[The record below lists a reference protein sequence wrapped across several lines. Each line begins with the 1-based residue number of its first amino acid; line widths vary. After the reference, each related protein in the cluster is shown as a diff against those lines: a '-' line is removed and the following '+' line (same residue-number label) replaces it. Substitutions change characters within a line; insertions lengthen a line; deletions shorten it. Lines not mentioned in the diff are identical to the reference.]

1 MDSSYIIIL
10 AIPVFFLLIICEY
23 FYGIYTNNNTYRMND
38 AYTSIVIGIISRF
51 PTMLNLGFNG
61 LVFAFFADKFNINLM
76 ANNELITWAVAF
88 VMYDF
93 FYYWMHRCHHEI
105 RILWATHVVHHHGED
120 FNLATAL
127 RQTST
132 GFLWKWIF
140 FAPMLMVG
148 VPAEVFV
155 SVAGVNLVYQFWVH
169 TKHIGH
175 LGWIEKIFITPMNHR
190 IHHAKNKEYIDANY
204 GGVFIL
210 WDRMFGT
217 YKPELSEIEPVYGT
231 VTPLR
236 SWNPIWANFQVFY
249 QMLQDSIQTKKFSDK
264 IKVWYSKTYWRP
276 EDVKTKRIKYDINER
291 YNPLISSDMKY
302 FALFQLV
309 MIIILSAMILLTL
322 SSQNRF
328 DTAVFAISVT
338 GFATLTGMLLQRQFV
353 TYQVFLVISVFYLIG
368 MNVLPVISSIDTQI
382 NNLFSLYALFNVILL
397 FCLMINT
404 SSNKELPKSKEAPS

>member
-1 MDSSYIIIL
+1 
-10 AIPVFFLLIICEY
+10 
-23 FYGIYTNNNTYRMND
+23 
-38 AYTSIVIGIISRF
+38 
-51 PTMLNLGFNG
+51 
-61 LVFAFFADKFNINLM
+61 
-76 ANNELITWAVAF
+76 
-88 VMYDF
+88 
-93 FYYWMHRCHHEI
+93 
-105 RILWATHVVHHHGED
+105 
-120 FNLATAL
+120 
-127 RQTST
+127 
-132 GFLWKWIF
+132 
-140 FAPMLMVG
+140 
-148 VPAEVFV
+148 
-155 SVAGVNLVYQFWVH
+155 VH

-291 YNPLISSDMKY
+291 YNPLISSDIKY

-368 MNVLPVISSIDTQI
+368 MNVFPVVSSIDTQI

-404 SSNKELPKSKEAPS
+404 SSNKELPKSKEVPS